1 MRIIVNYDD
10 CPKSDSQMF
19 LTKKSGYSEL
29 GNIAEKYKLRAVC
42 VSDEFVDCMAVSK
55 ENKCYTMTKVQKN

>member
-29 GNIAEKYKLRAVC
+29 GSIAEKYKLRAVC

-55 ENKCYTMTKVQKN
+55 ENKCLSMIHRQKT

>member
-29 GNIAEKYKLRAVC
+29 GSIAEKFKLRAVC
-42 VSDEFVDCMAVSK
+42 VSDEFIDCMAVSK
-55 ENKCYTMTKVQKN
+55 EYKCLSMEKILKT